1 MPTLKTKL
9 KEVAGGA
16 AEELE
21 VQIKAL
27 YEAVKEKS
35 ETKAKEIKAILA
47 KVSMVLYDLADKKIS
62 QAEANMALKSYRQ
75 AVYSKGRALE
85 NFAKWETYKS
95 MWATVKI
102 LVKSIIGLLV

>member
-21 VQIKAL
+21 VQINAL

-35 ETKAKEIKAILA
+35 KTKAKEIKEILA
-47 KVSMVLYDLADKKIS
+47 KVSMVLLRSFLLEARNSVLA
-62 QAEANMALKSYRQ
+62 QVNGHLGNR
-75 AVYSKGRALE
+75 
-85 NFAKWETYKS
+85 
-95 MWATVKI
+95 
-102 LVKSIIGLLV
+102 